1 MNGFGER
8 PALPP
13 GSAPVDA
20 QSFSAAGSQT
30 SSAFGARAT
39 EPYARTRHWV
49 ADYWLP
55 VVIALGVHA
64 GIAFAG
70 AKKAPKHVAATD
82 ERDNV
87 VMVEMKPE
95 LDPVEEENVSDTPPP
110 TTERMDSF
118 APPQLVD
125 VPSIAFDDAFVQPLQ
140 ISKPQ
145 VTAPGLFSVPKGP
158 PSQQGIASQVAKIFS
173 LDMLDRSP
181 EMTQRMLPIYP
192 HALKRAGI
200 EGEVTVSFVVS
211 NTGEVIDAEVTASTN
226 QGFNNAALASVKR
239 WRFKPGLY
247 HGQPV
252 ATRMEQPVRFTLAK

>member
-1 MNGFGER
+1 M
-8 PALPP
+8 
-13 GSAPVDA
+13 SV
-20 QSFSAAGSQT
+20 AGSQT
-30 SSAFGARAT
+30 NPGLRASAT
-39 EPYARTRHWV
+39 EPYSRSRHWV

-55 VVIALGVHA
+55 VVIALGVHV
-64 GIAFAG
+64 GIALAG
-70 AKKAPKHVAATD
+70 SKKAVKHVAAAD
-82 ERDNV
+82 DGDNV
-87 VMVEMKPE
+87 VMIEMKPDLE
-95 LDPVEEENVSDTPPP
+95 PVEEENASDTPPP
-110 TTERMDSF
+110 TTERMESF

-158 PSQQGIASQVAKIFS
+158 PQQQGIASQVAKIFS

-181 EMTQRMLPIYP
+181 EMTQRTLPLYP
-192 HALKRAGI
+192 NALKRAGI
-200 EGEVTVSFVVS
+200 EGEVIVSFVVS
-211 NTGEVIDAEVTASTN
+211 NTGEVIDAEVTSSTN

-252 ATRMEQPVRFTLAK
+252 ATRMEQPVRFALSK